1 MAWAT
6 LPALSDGLE
15 GEGKD
20 SGLDPPISTG
30 HAETQNIDP
39 ALSRARK
46 RNQVRIRH
54 ANEADIA
61 IISKYLPKEASA
73 FFPMRMVGPDDSFQ
87 APDSWLEE
95 IGEVI
100 STEPPLPRRPDFQ
113 FSTEPSAIEANGA
126 LLESFGFDFEK
137 LLESQRGT
145 TAWHGSEF
153 RDVPQLQRVIGGHPL
168 FEYLSRVFTE
178 GMDYIFKRE
187 LTSKEMKLEAE
198 HMIARGNHKSATAA
212 EDVVEGLLLKDVT
225 HGFSLPFPAT
235 MIPKIPRS
243 AVQPCGLAAQFS
255 LQADGSRAIKQRLT
269 HDLSYARTGEGISI
283 NDRID
288 MTQYPEMYYG
298 WCLIRLIHFIV
309 CLRFDHPGRRI
320 LVAKYD
326 YSDAYRRMSQTWKAA
341 TQSII
346 VLRNVAYMAL
356 RLAFGGS
363 PNPACFC
370 AFSET
375 LTDFANELSCSS
387 FDPRSLHSPTTEE
400 TTITKP
406 RENFYGRD
414 EPFATA
420 IAPAVEVP
428 TTLTSRKDCFIDD
441 IISVFLE
448 TEVNLAR
455 EPHAVPLAVH
465 ALSRPHRGDGVEP
478 VPRRPLLAPAKLIA
492 EGTPMEVQIV
502 LGWTVDTR
510 RMLVLLPRDK
520 YLAWVGDLNG
530 TIEAGKTTIGE
541 LQTLIGR
548 LNHASFLVP
557 LSRHFL
563 NGLRDRV
570 GSQVQSKRQTIR
582 FSLDNLEDLRLWR
595 LFLRTAHSG
604 ISMNL
609 LTLRLP
615 SRIGWSDSCPFGL
628 GGYTQQGWAW
638 RLRIP
643 EWSAI
648 FGDDTANNALEFLG
662 MAITIKLLIIEA
674 AEEPYPCLLPLGDNT
689 SAIAWIFK
697 SSKIKKGTVYYTA
710 VREIAREIARDISSA
725 ECQVTPQHIRGT
737 LNDVSDLLSFAGTVR
752 GKTNPITI
760 DSPPDDILT
769 QRIHAYLPQI
779 IPESF
784 GISPLPDEIVSFA
797 LRVLAMLDES
807 LTRNRKPPTLAPN
820 ECGGGGRHLRGTSN
834 WTLSSVRY
842 PATNGTSS
850 VEPFSLSIETP
861 SSTSREKLL
870 GDVRNRWWSRLCETP
885 LALWQRRFGQLTG
898 TAPSTTRWGPQVA
911 SPFDPASQN

>member
-1 MAWAT
+1 VAWAT
-6 LPALSDGLE
+6 PPALSNGLG
-15 GEGKD
+15 GEEEEEPE
-20 SGLDPPISTG
+20 LEPPIFIG
-30 HAETQNIDP
+30 HAEPESIDP

-61 IISKYLPKEASA
+61 IISKYLPTEASA
-73 FFPMRMVGPDDSFQ
+73 FFPMRMVGPDDAFE
-87 APDSWLEE
+87 APESWLEE
-95 IGEVI
+95 IRDVI
-100 STEPPLPRRPDFQ
+100 NTEPPLPRSPDFR
-113 FSTEPSAIEANGA
+113 FSTEPSAVRANGA
-126 LLESFGFDFEK
+126 LLESFGFDFEN

-153 RDVPQLQRVIGGHPL
+153 REVPQLQRIIGSHPL
-168 FEYLSRVFTE
+168 FEYLSRLFTE
-178 GMDYIFKRE
+178 GMDYIFKRD
-187 LTSKEMKLEAE
+187 LTSEEMTLEAE
-198 HMIARGNHKSATAA
+198 HMIGRGNHKSATA
-212 EDVVEGLLLKDVT
+212 EEEVVERLLLKDVT
-225 HGFSLPFPAT
+225 HGFSLPFPAAL
-235 MIPKIPRS
+235 IPKIPNA

-288 MTQYPEMYYG
+288 MSQYPEMYYG
-298 WCLIRLIHFIV
+298 WCLIRLVHFIV

-326 YSDAYRRMSQTWKAA
+326 YSDAYRRISHTWKAA

-346 VLRNVAYMAL
+346 VLGNVAYMAL

-387 FDPRSLHSPTTEE
+387 FDPGSLHGPGT
-400 TTITKP
+400 
-406 RENFYGRD
+406 REATMKIRD
-414 EPFATA
+414 SYSEAEPFATS

-428 TTLTSRKDCFIDD
+428 TTLTARKDCFIDD

-448 TEVNLAR
+448 SDVNLRR
-455 EPHAVPLAVH
+455 EPHVVPLAVH
-465 ALSRPHRGDGVEP
+465 ALSRPHRGDEVEP
-478 VPRRPLLAPAKLIA
+478 VPRRPLLAPAKLMA

-520 YLAWVGDLNG
+520 YLAWIGDLNT
-530 TIEAGKTTIGE
+530 TIEAGKATIGE

-548 LNHASFLVP
+548 LNHASLLVP

-563 NGLRDRV
+563 NGLRDRI
-570 GSQVQSKRQTIR
+570 GPHNRPKRQTVR
-582 FSLDNLEDLRLWR
+582 FSLDNLEDLRLWV
-595 LFLRTAHSG
+595 LFLGIAHSG

-648 FGDDTANNALEFLG
+648 FGNDTANNALEFLG

-697 SSKIKKGTVYYTA
+697 SSTIKKGTVYYTA
-710 VREIAREIARDISSA
+710 VREIAREIARDISRA
-725 ECQVTPQHIRGT
+725 ECQVTPQHLRGS
-737 LNDVSDLLSFAGTVR
+737 LNDVSDLLSFVGTVR
-752 GKTNPITI
+752 GKTNPLTI
-760 DSPPDDILT
+760 DDPPDDILT
-769 QRIHAYLPQI
+769 QRIHNYLPQI
-779 IPESF
+779 VPEGF
-784 GISPLPDEIVSFA
+784 KISPLPDEIVSFA

-807 LTRNRKPPTLAPN
+807 LTRSRKRPTLAPN
-820 ECGGGGRHLRGTSN
+820 ECGGGGKHSRATSS
-834 WTLSSVRY
+834 WTLSSVCY

-850 VEPFSLSIETP
+850 AEPSWWSTETP
-861 SSTSREKLL
+861 TSTSRERLL

-885 LALWQRRFGQLTG
+885 SALWQRRFGQLTG

-911 SPFDPASQN
+911 SPFVPVSQN